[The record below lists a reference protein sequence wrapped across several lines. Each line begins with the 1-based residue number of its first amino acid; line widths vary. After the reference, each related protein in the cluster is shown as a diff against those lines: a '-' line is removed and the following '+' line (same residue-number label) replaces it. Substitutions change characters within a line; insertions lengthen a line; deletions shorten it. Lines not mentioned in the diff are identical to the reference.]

1 MIEILIIAMIGGLL
15 YRMRGAHHEPLLG
28 MSGRMQKI
36 LYMLAFSSL
45 YATAAFCVSG
55 TWAGIIVWI
64 VTFGSITAG
73 HASYIDLAH
82 VKDGAA
88 NAPSDGETEEW
99 YGTWIPGS
107 GYWHEFAGLAVSG
120 LLITLP
126 AGIATLNPVI
136 GLSGAL
142 KAPAYA
148 IGWLIEDWTEF
159 NMFVFREALT
169 GMLLWGSLAWVVL

>member
-1 MIEILIIAMIGGLL
+1 MIELIIAMIGGLL

-28 MSGRMQKI
+28 LSGRAQKI
-36 LYMLAFSSL
+36 LYMIAFSSI
-45 YATAAFCVSG
+45 YATAAFCSTG
-55 TWAGIIVWI
+55 TWAGLIVWA
-64 VTFGSITAG
+64 VTFGAITTG

-82 VKDGAA
+82 VVDGSTG
-88 NAPSDGETEEW
+88 APADGQTDEW
-99 YGTWIPGS
+99 YGRWIPGT

-126 AGIATLNPVI
+126 CGLATLNPII

-148 IGWLIEDWTEF
+148 IGWLIQDWTEL
-159 NMFVFREALT
+159 NMFFAREAFT
-169 GMLLWGSLAWVVL
+169 GFLLWGALAWVIL